1 MSNKFFDNFFLVF
14 MYGQK
19 KILNTFNLFFK
30 KGNYFLLLII
40 NNNFNQIIY
49 NFNNNN
55 IIILCKIIYNF
66 IKSLVLTI
74 FC

>member
-40 NNNFNQIIY
+40 IINLAKVIY
-49 NFNNNN
+49 NFNNIN
-55 IIILCKIIYNF
+55 IILCKSIYHF
-66 IKSLVLTI
+66 IKNIVLTI